1 MTEHSENSE
10 QAERPERP
18 EAGSAVPV
26 HDAASTATEHDDA
39 ATQDQREELAAL
51 LRDAEATQAWLEA
64 EVAELRRRANHLNID
79 ELPDDFSRMRGRWS
93 QLREFIESI
102 REEHARGKHD

>member
-18 EAGSAVPV
+18 DAASAVPV
-26 HDAASTATEHDDA
+26 HDAAA
-39 ATQDQREELAAL
+39 QDQREELAAL